1 LFAVTNRFIV
11 NCRGA
16 VSFGGVGMSF
26 SDVVKMGQSATAIVH
41 ETGKSVAAACVTY
54 QLMSFVFVC
63 CNKQVYCW
71 LCMEKW
77 LLVLSVCHWVLLW

>member
-1 LFAVTNRFIV
+1 M
-11 NCRGA
+11 
-16 VSFGGVGMSF
+16 SFGGVGMSF

-63 CNKQVYCW
+63 CNKQVYC
-71 LCMEKW
+71 
-77 LLVLSVCHWVLLW
+77 